1 MSTKTLQAFV
11 DKENQW
17 SSMFNKNYQPL
28 SLASAADRQRIASII
43 DSKLSPENLSCDGE
57 LPRAEVNRRYRELTA
72 AARDLI
78 KLDPSMAQHMYEFG

>member
-57 LPRAEVNRRYRELTA
+57 LPRSEVQRRYKQLTRCAQEL
-72 AARDLI
+72 LSI
-78 KLDPSMAQHMYEFG
+78 DPSVQIWEY